1 MLWKPM
7 VLKGEAQLL
16 AYKSWLIMRG
26 RQVWPAEVEPIVND
40 RLLTLVKHWQ
50 PVSNLS
56 IAELICSE
64 GLLTG
69 NVVIF
74 MCRFNDESVC
84 NLSENNDHIS

>member
-1 MLWKPM
+1 MNHLSFLPRWHYAVETNGAQYLRPWMLAWRADSGCSGYMEPD
-7 VLKGEAQLL
+7 QL
-16 AYKSWLIMRG
+16 I
-26 RQVWPAEVEPIVND
+26 
-40 RLLTLVKHWQ
+40 
-50 PVSNLS
+50 S